1 MEHED
6 RGAAKIR
13 ARRGLAIYFSVL
25 LTLSAGLEYLLLRT
39 GEPIGKHLG
48 LIFLLMWSPALA
60 SAVARIALR
69 EGVSDVSFRIGG
81 ASGVRAIAVAWLYP
95 LAVGV
100 VAYGIAWATA
110 LARFAPPPLTKLGL
124 ESLPAAARF
133 GILLAGTLTVGTVLS
148 MISAAGEEIGWRGY
162 MLTRL
167 IDAGIPRPVLVSG
180 LIWGAW
186 HLPLILSGQY
196 ASSEKPALSAVIFL
210 INIVA
215 FAFLSAQLRLG
226 SGSVWPAVV
235 IHASWNAIIQS
246 VFDASTAAG
255 EKSSFW
261 IGESGVL
268 VTAANVLCVLIL
280 VRGHRLRLSSIT
292 TPAAQMAEG
301 A

>member
-1 MEHED
+1 MEQEV
-6 RGAAKIR
+6 RSIRRTR

-25 LTLSAGLEYLLLRT
+25 LALSAALEYFLLRT
-39 GEPIGKHLG
+39 GDPIGKHGG

-81 ASGVRAIAVAWLYP
+81 TSGVRAIAVAWIYP
-95 LAVGV
+95 LGVGV
-100 VAYGIAWATA
+100 IAYGIAWAA
-110 LARFAPPPLTKLGL
+110 GLARFAPPPLSMLGL
-124 ESLPAAARF
+124 DSSPAAARF

-167 IDAGIPRPVLVSG
+167 IDAGVPRPVLASG

-196 ASSEKPALSAVIFL
+196 ASSEKPALSAAIFL
-210 INIVA
+210 VNIVA
-215 FAFLSAQLRLG
+215 FAFLSARLRLG

-235 IHASWNAIIQS
+235 LHASWNAIIQT

-255 EKSSFW
+255 DKSSFW

-268 VTAANVLCVLIL
+268 VTAANVLWVLFL
-280 VRGHRLRLSSIT
+280 VRRDGLRLSPIE

-301 A
+301 G

>member
-1 MEHED
+1 MEDED
-6 RGAAKIR
+6 RSAAKIR

-25 LTLSAGLEYLLLRT
+25 IALSAALEHLVLRT
-39 GEPIGKHLG
+39 GDPIGKRSG

-69 EGVSDVSFRIGG
+69 EGISDVSFRIGG
-81 ASGVRAIAVAWLYP
+81 ASGARAIAVAWFYP
-95 LAVGV
+95 LGVGV
-100 VAYGIAWATA
+100 IAYGIAWASG
-110 LARFAPPPLTKLGL
+110 LARFVPPPLTRLGL
-124 ESLPAAARF
+124 DSSPAAARF
-133 GILLAGTLTVGTVLS
+133 GILLAGTLTVGPVLS

-167 IDAGIPRPVLVSG
+167 IDAGIPRPVLASG

-196 ASSEKPALSAVIFL
+196 ASSDKPTLSAAIFL

-215 FAFLSAQLRLG
+215 FAFLSAHLRLS

-235 IHASWNAIIQS
+235 IHASWNAIIQG
-246 VFDASTAAG
+246 VFDASTAVG
-255 EKSSFW
+255 DKSSFW

-268 VTAANVLCVLIL
+268 VTAVNVLCVLVL
-280 VRGHRLRLSSIT
+280 VRGRGLLSSPLE

-301 A
+301 G